1 MDYMYPSIF
10 FSYFLFFL
18 LTGLTGYFFVRSIK
32 NGDLGR
38 DSEEPKHRMM
48 QDETDGGIHGR

>member
-18 LTGLTGYFFVRSIK
+18 LTGLTGYFCVRSIK

-48 QDETDGGIHGR
+48 QDDTDGGFHGR